1 MLETLRS
8 AAGTWVAKILLL
20 LLVLSFAVWGISGE
34 IAGIGSGDAVVTAGG
49 TEVSGTEYRLAYDRQ
64 VNVLSQ
70 RLGQPLTREMATAFG
85 LDNQVL
91 SQLVAGAVLD
101 EQARLLNLGLSQ
113 DRIAALTAED
123 PAFQGADG
131 RFDRQ
136 RFDFVLRQVGMRPED
151 YFANRAQVAT
161 RQQIVEAVSD
171 GLAVPDTFLRAM
183 ALYGGEDRTAEYIVL
198 PKPVVDPAAVPEDA
212 VLSAWFEERKQD
224 YAAPEY
230 RKIAY
235 VKLEPEDIADE
246 AAIAEEDV
254 RADYERDRARYTT
267 PETRTIEQLVFS
279 SREAAE
285 TALASLKAGST
296 FEQVVAGEG
305 KSLPDVALG
314 TLSREQVPDPA
325 VAEAAFALPAGSV
338 SEIVDGAFGPILVR
352 VTAVNPETVRAYEE
366 VAAGIRRELAM
377 AEASR
382 VLLDAH
388 DSYEDARA
396 GGATLAEAAERLN
409 LRVATVDAV
418 SRAGQRPD
426 ETVVTDLPAS
436 ADLLREAFETELNVE
451 NDPINLGSNGFLFYE
466 VQGVTPARDRTF
478 DEVRARVV
486 EDWTAA
492 EARRLLAEQSAA
504 LEKRLQDGETLDAIA
519 AELGLEKQTK
529 RGLRRQ
535 AEDADFG
542 GPGVAA
548 AFAVPVLGAG
558 SFATPGDVGTTLFR
572 VTEVFEPAASDA
584 GSIPQQERD
593 ALSAGLADDL
603 LDQMVARLR
612 TQFDVRVNQNAVARA
627 MSF

>member
-70 RLGQPLTREMATAFG
+70 RLGQPLTREMATALG

-101 EQARLLNLGLSQ
+101 EQARLLKLGLSE

-123 PAFQGADG
+123 PAFQGPDG

-136 RFDFVLRQVGMRPED
+136 RFDYVLSQVGMRPED
-151 YFANRAQVAT
+151 YFADRAQVAT
-161 RQQIVEAVSD
+161 RQQIVEAVTD
-171 GLAVPDTFLRAM
+171 GLEVPETFLRAA
-183 ALYGGEDRTAEYIVL
+183 ALYRGEDRTAEYVVL
-198 PKPVVDPAAVPEDA
+198 PKTLVDPAAAPDDA
-212 VLSAWFEERKQD
+212 VLSAWFEERKWD

-230 RKIAY
+230 RRIAY

-267 PETRTIEQLVFS
+267 PETRTIEQLVFAN
-279 SREAAE
+279 REAAE

-296 FEQVVAGEG
+296 FDQLVTGEG
-305 KSLPDVALG
+305 KTPADVALG

-352 VTAVNPETVRAYEE
+352 VTAVTPEVVRPYEE
-366 VAAGIRRELAM
+366 VAAAIRSELAT

-382 VLLDAH
+382 VLLDVH

-396 GGATLAEAAERLN
+396 GGATLTEAAERLG
-409 LRVATVDAV
+409 LKVTVVDAV
-418 SRAGQRPD
+418 SRSGQRPD
-426 ETVVTDLPAS
+426 DTVVTDLPAS
-436 ADLLREAFETELNVE
+436 ADLLRETFETEVDVE
-451 NDPINLGSNGFLFYE
+451 NVPVNLGSNGFLFYE
-466 VQGVTPARDRTF
+466 VQGVTPARDRTL
-478 DEVRARVV
+478 DEVKARVT
-486 EDWTAA
+486 EDWIAA
-492 EARRLLAEQSAA
+492 EAQRLLAERSVE
-504 LEKRLQDGETLDAIA
+504 LEKRLKDGETLDAIA

-535 AEDADFG
+535 ADDPDFG
-542 GPGVAA
+542 APGVAA
-548 AFAVPVLGAG
+548 VFALPVDGAG
-558 SFATPGDVGTTLFR
+558 SFAAPGDAGTTLFR
-572 VTEVFEPAASDA
+572 VTEVFEPAAADA
-584 GSIPQQERD
+584 ASVPEQERD
-593 ALSAGLADDL
+593 GLSAGLADDL

-612 TQFDVRVNQNAVARA
+612 SQFDVRVDQNAVARA
-627 MSF
+627 MAF